1 MEMTTT
7 LRAFVCFGDVVRSR
21 DDLQAST
28 AWLRTLTGELEAAYA
43 PDDRLAPIAFT
54 QGDELQALL
63 ALDADP
69 LIGVLRAALHP
80 QEVEMR
86 WAIVAG
92 TIEPGRG
99 PTTERTGTAFLAA
112 RALIERSRARR
123 DALAIQTGD
132 PRADALL
139 VELAPLLGTL
149 LGDLTSRQ
157 REIARLMLVDGLRQA
172 DVAERLGVS
181 RATISVMADR
191 ARIRHLDGLAS
202 AIRGIV
208 RDGLDRG
215 SA

>member
-1 MEMTTT
+1 MTVD

-28 AWLRTLTGELEAAYA
+28 AWLRTLTNELEAVYE
-43 PDDRLAPIAFT
+43 PGDRLAPVGFT

-80 QEVEMR
+80 QGAEMR

-92 TIEPGRG
+92 SIEPGRG
-99 PTTERTGTAFLAA
+99 PATERTGTAFLAA

-123 DALAIQTGD
+123 DGLAIETGD
-132 PRADALL
+132 AGADALL
-139 VELAPLLGTL
+139 EELAPLFGTL

-157 REIARLMLVDGLRQA
+157 REIARLMLLDGMRQA

-191 ARIRHLDGLAS
+191 ARIRHIDGLATV
-202 AIRGIV
+202 IRRIV
-208 RDGLDRG
+208 RDAVGVDG
-215 SA
+215 GPG